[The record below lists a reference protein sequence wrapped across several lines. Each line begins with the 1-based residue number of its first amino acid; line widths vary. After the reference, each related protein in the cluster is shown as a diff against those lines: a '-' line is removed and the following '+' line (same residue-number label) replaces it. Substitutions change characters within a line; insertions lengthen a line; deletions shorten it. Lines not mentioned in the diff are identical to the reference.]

1 MDGVAPIIELK
12 NASKRF
18 AGVEALSDVSLALHR
33 GEVLCL
39 LGDNG
44 AGKSTLVKI
53 MSGVHQPSDGQLVI
67 DGLSVRLASPRSA
80 RALGVATVHQSGGT
94 IPLLSVSRNFFLGA
108 EPTKG
113 RGPLRRLD
121 SELAD
126 RICLEHLE
134 GLGLRRVRDASQLAG
149 SLSGGERQGLSIAR
163 AMYFGARALIL
174 DEPTSAL
181 GVKEAAIVLKLM
193 ARARERG
200 VGVVFITH
208 NAHHALSI
216 GDKFV
221 VLIQG
226 RVAAAFD
233 RGEKSRD
240 EVIGL
245 MAGGEELEELALEM
259 ADESRNDRRR
269 TNEYT

>member
-1 MDGVAPIIELK
+1 
-12 NASKRF
+12 
-18 AGVEALSDVSLALHR
+18 
-33 GEVLCL
+33 
-39 LGDNG
+39 
-44 AGKSTLVKI
+44 
-53 MSGVHQPSDGQLVI
+53 
-67 DGLSVRLASPRSA
+67 
-80 RALGVATVHQSGGT
+80 
-94 IPLLSVSRNFFLGA
+94 
-108 EPTKG
+108 
-113 RGPLRRLD
+113 
-121 SELAD
+121 
-126 RICLEHLE
+126 
-134 GLGLRRVRDASQLAG
+134 
-149 SLSGGERQGLSIAR
+149 
-163 AMYFGARALIL
+163 MYFGARALIL